1 MRSLLY
7 RWVAASSLAP
17 ALAASSRMFGLFR
30 NTLDQ
35 LSQSLLHNGRGR
47 GAPRYREN
55 LGSLD
60 QRRLKV
66 NQELPFL
73 GLCCRHCLNFPAN
86 NHRG

>member
-1 MRSLLY
+1 MCSLLFG
-7 RWVAASSLAP
+7 WVAASSLASTLP
-17 ALAASSRMFGLFR
+17 ASSQMFGLFR

-35 LSQSLLHNGRGR
+35 LSQSLLHNCRGSC
-47 GAPRYREN
+47 APRHREN

-73 GLCCRHCLNFPAN
+73 GLYWRHCLNFPAN
-86 NHRG
+86 NYKG